1 MRKYYL
7 LSNPQNGFPTKLRK
21 ILKEDINT
29 NDKVIVFLPCNYK
42 QTNGNIKY
50 HKINTEWFAECGIYF
65 KNNILLTNDMSKNEI
80 KKYIKSAD
88 ILFIMGGQQLEQIK
102 FCYIKDI
109 FEDIMNFDGLI
120 IGICAGAI
128 NMADKVSALYMS
140 NMHNPIQTF
149 YNGFSFLNFNI
160 LPHIEKQSQITLTN
174 NKYVILPDE
183 SFVVFKNN
191 QYKVYGEYQLL
202 DFDVEKINLE
212 NSELKFLLLNIVF
225 INCSFRF
232 KDLSL
237 NQISEYKQLFKYTIL
252 KYKMDFSTFKN
263 NFYYLKNEYLNNY
276 KDNIV
281 FLEKEYN
288 FIKKSII
295 EAKKYIN
302 SHGDLT
308 KDTLNSLIYDRYGV
322 TVDEA
327 SSFDTNI
334 K

>member
-1 MRKYYL
+1 MRKCYL
-7 LSNPQNGFPTKLRK
+7 LSNPQSGFPIKLRE

-29 NDKVIVFLPCNYK
+29 NDKNIVFLPCNYR
-42 QTNGNIKY
+42 QTKGNTKY
-50 HKINTEWFAECGIYF
+50 HKINTEWFIECGVYF

-80 KKYIKSAD
+80 KEYIKSAD

-128 NMADKVSALYMS
+128 NMADKVSSLYLS
-140 NMHNPIQTF
+140 NMYNPIQTF
-149 YNGFSFLNFNI
+149 YKGFSFLDFNI
-160 LPHIEKQSQITLTN
+160 LPHIEKHSQITLTD

-191 QYKVYGEYQLL
+191 QYKVYGEYQSLY
-202 DFDVEKINLE
+202 FDVEKINIE
-212 NSELKFLLLNIVF
+212 NSELNFLLLNIVF

-232 KDLSL
+232 KNLSVD
-237 NQISEYKQLFKYTIL
+237 QISEYKQLFKYTIL
-252 KYKMDFSTFKN
+252 KYKMNFDTFKR
-263 NFYYLKNEYLNNY
+263 NFYHLKKQYLNNC
-276 KDNIV
+276 KDNID

-288 FIKKSII
+288 FIKKSIL
-295 EAKKYIN
+295 EAKKYMN
-302 SHGDLT
+302 SNCDLT
-308 KDTLNSLIYDRYGV
+308 KDDLNNLIYDRYGV
-322 TVDEA
+322 TINEI